1 MVENASTS
9 LVATGA
15 CAVKDLLEITAQSE
29 TTAIQILASME
40 ELVKSLRM
48 EISQIPISR
57 ACALKT
63 SLE

>member
-40 ELVKSLRM
+40 ELVKSWTILQ
-48 EISQIPISR
+48 EISH